1 MLMRMDIT
9 GLIDDLSQD
18 LSRAAEVGGED
29 VRAAA
34 ERLLLALDPALR
46 LPL

>member
-1 MLMRMDIT
+1 MLMHMDIT

-29 VRAAA
+29 VRSAAA
-34 ERLLLALDPALR
+34 PNQNSI
-46 LPL
+46 